1 MDVCICVWYND
12 TYMQHIPHV
21 HFHVVPKPTEKEGLV
36 FDMERIQEMWP
47 MRQPGNEKL
56 AETAARMKEN
66 LEKVLEL
73 ETL

>member
-1 MDVCICVWYND
+1 MK
-12 TYMQHIPHV
+12 HIPHV

-66 LEKVLEL
+66 LQKELEL